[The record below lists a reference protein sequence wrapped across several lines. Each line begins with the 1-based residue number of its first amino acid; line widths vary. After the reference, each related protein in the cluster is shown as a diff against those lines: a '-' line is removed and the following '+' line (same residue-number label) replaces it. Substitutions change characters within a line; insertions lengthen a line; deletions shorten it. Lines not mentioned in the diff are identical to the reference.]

1 MMNANKFSAALLLAG
16 SLTVPVAAQV
26 GCEGKTFCNQAG
38 ESGQWS
44 TVEDWQDGY
53 IEVVGIGTAPQ
64 RPNPVQMEAMAAE
77 AARVIA
83 YTRMAEAINGV
94 KVTAASEV
102 RDLALSRQIAGT
114 VVQAMLKGVTTVSSD
129 VEWVQQAGQGS
140 YPKGTVVLRLCFK
153 NGSRHCRQYGSRA
166 PGLYQQL
173 EEQIRVEPERTYAV
187 AAAVQAVAAAPAQP
201 APAQAAPVKP
211 VPVQPAPQ
219 PEAAKPAAAQA
230 APQQVAKA
238 EPAPAPAKPAPP
250 ATPYTGLILNLDDA
264 YDYVPVLNP
273 EIIDPEGATVY
284 SAYQVDG
291 KALVKYGPMQFAN
304 TVGNARNLDPIGGN
318 PLVISVDRV
327 DAENRIVVS
336 AEDAAKIASANLGGG
351 DFLKQGRVA
360 LAYRS

>member
-1 MMNANKFSAALLLAG
+1 MTVTRTSAALLLVGTLALPFG
-16 SLTVPVAAQV
+16 AKAA
-26 GCEGKTFCNQAG
+26 CDGKTFCNEAG

-53 IEVVGIGTAPQ
+53 IEVVGVGTAPQ
-64 RPNPVQMEAMAAE
+64 RPNPVQMEAMASE

-114 VVQAMLKGVTTVSSD
+114 VVQAMLKGVTTVSSE

-140 YPKGTVVLRLCFK
+140 FPKGTVVLRLCFK
-153 NGSRHCRQYGSRA
+153 NGSPHCRKYGNRA

-173 EEQIRVEPERTYAV
+173 EQQIRVEPEKTYA
-187 AAAVQAVAAAPAQP
+187 AAAPAAAPVAQPVAAVASQPVATAAP
-201 APAQAAPVKP
+201 APA
-211 VPVQPAPQ
+211 PAP
-219 PEAAKPAAAQA
+219 A

-238 EPAPAPAKPAPP
+238 EPAPKPAAPAPAPAQPVVP
-250 ATPYTGLILNLDDA
+250 AKPYTGLILNLDDA

-273 EIIDPEGATVY
+273 EVIDPEGATVY

-304 TVGNARNLDPIGGN
+304 TVGNAKNLTPIGSN
-318 PLVISVDRV
+318 PLVVSVERV
-327 DAENRIVVS
+327 DGENRIVIS
-336 AEDAAKIASANLGGG
+336 AEDAEKITAASAVGEN
-351 DFLKQGRVA
+351 FLKQGRVA

>member
-1 MMNANKFSAALLLAG
+1 MNAYRISAALLLAG
-16 SLTVPVAAQV
+16 TLAAPLTAQAS
-26 GCEGKTFCNQAG
+26 CEGKSFCTQAG
-38 ESGQWS
+38 ENDQWS
-44 TVEDWQDGY
+44 AVEDWQDGY
-53 IEVVGIGTAPQ
+53 IEVVGVGTAPQ
-64 RPNPVQMEAMAAE
+64 RPNPVQMEAMASE

-153 NGSRHCRQYGSRA
+153 NGSRHCRQYGNRS

-173 EEQIRVEPERTYAV
+173 EEQIRVEPAKVY
-187 AAAVQAVAAAPAQP
+187 QAAAPAAAPPPRTAVAQP
-201 APAQAAPVKP
+201 AS
-211 VPVQPAPQ
+211 APQ
-219 PEAAKPAAAQA
+219 PAAAQP

-238 EPAPAPAKPAPP
+238 DPKTAVEPAKPAAPVQPAVP
-250 ATPYTGLILNLDDA
+250 ATPFTGLILNLDDA

-304 TVGNARNLDPIGGN
+304 TVGNAKNLEPIGGN
-318 PLVISVDRV
+318 PLVIEVSRV

-336 AEDAAKIASANLGGG
+336 AEDAAKIAAANLGGS

>member
-1 MMNANKFSAALLLAG
+1 MKAHRISAALLLAG
-16 SLTVPVAAQV
+16 TLAAPLAAQAS
-26 GCEGKTFCNQAG
+26 CNGKTFCNEAG

-53 IEVVGIGTAPQ
+53 IEVVGVGTAPQ

-153 NGSRHCRQYGSRA
+153 NGSQHCRKYGNRS

-173 EEQIRVEPERTYAV
+173 EEQIRVEPVKTYQV
-187 AAAVQAVAAAPAQP
+187 AAAAAAPPATAQPASAQPVAAAQPAAAQP
-201 APAQAAPVKP
+201 APQQLAKADPKPAAEPAKP
-211 VPVQPAPQ
+211 AAPVQPA
-219 PEAAKPAAAQA
+219 
-230 APQQVAKA
+230 V
-238 EPAPAPAKPAPP
+238 P
-250 ATPYTGLILNLDDA
+250 ATPFTGLILNLDDA

-284 SAYQVDG
+284 SAYQVEG

-304 TVGNARNLDPIGGN
+304 TVGNAKNLDPIGGN
-318 PLVISVDRV
+318 PLVISVSRV

-336 AEDAAKIASANLGGG
+336 AEDAAKIAAANLGGG